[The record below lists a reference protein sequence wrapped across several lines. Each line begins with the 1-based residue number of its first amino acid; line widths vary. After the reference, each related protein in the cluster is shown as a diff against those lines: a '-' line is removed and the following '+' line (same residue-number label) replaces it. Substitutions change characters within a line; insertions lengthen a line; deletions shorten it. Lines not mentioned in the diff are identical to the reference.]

1 MNRREAISSVA
12 ILLGGS
18 IIGGEIFALVG
29 CKSTPKQV
37 NDLFTTDDV
46 SLLDEIAETIIPETN
61 TPGAKAAGV
70 GSFMTLM
77 VKDCYTA
84 EDQQV
89 FIAGLKDVNDKALA
103 NYKTS
108 FIDLKPKDKE
118 ELLGKLDV
126 EQSAFQKNKDKDK
139 PSHYFRMMKELTM
152 LGFFTSEIGG
162 TKVLTYVEV
171 PGRYDAC
178 VDYKKGDPVYLT

>member
-18 IIGGEIFALVG
+18 IIGGEIFALTG
-29 CKSTPKQV
+29 CKSAPKQV

-46 SLLDEIAETIIPETN
+46 VLLDEIAETIIPETN
-61 TPGAKAAGV
+61 TPGAKAAET
-70 GSFMTLM
+70 GSFMTVM

-84 EDQQV
+84 ENQQV
-89 FIAGLKDVNDKALA
+89 FIKGLKDVNDKALA
-103 NYKTS
+103 KYQTN
-108 FIDLKPKDKE
+108 FIDLKATEKS
-118 ELLGKLDV
+118 ELLSQLDV
-126 EQSAFQKNKDKDK
+126 EQNEFQKNKKRGE
-139 PSHYFRMMKELTM
+139 PSHYFRMMKELTL

-162 TKVLTYVEV
+162 TKVLSYVEV

-178 VDYKKGDPVYLT
+178 IDYKKGDTVYL